1 KEIVI
6 EDALIDAKI
15 QFEKET
21 GISKKSLPKDCPY
34 TWEQLSDDDF
44 MPKPLQTQQQEEKH

>member
-1 KEIVI
+1 MKYSKEIVI

-21 GISKKSLPKDCPY
+21 GISKKTLPEICPY
-34 TWEQLSDDDF
+34 TWEQLNDF
-44 MPKPLQTQQQEEKH
+44 D